1 MVRATRRSDDDRS
14 IGIKGIAIAFLL
26 GFILPS
32 FANAAEIAD
41 EYLVINNPKIKTT
54 SYGIGNIT
62 VGDPNIVN
70 FKADRKKQRITLF
83 PKTPGTTSLIIF
95 DQKGQQKDVMTLVVY
110 STDPERLL
118 TDVQQLLVDV
128 EGISVKRVGQKIII
142 DGSVLL
148 PSELNR
154 IQKVAENTNLIVNLV
169 TINPDTEKLLSK
181 RIEKEI
187 GMDEVNV
194 RAVKGKILLEGE
206 VYSQEAKSKAEKIA
220 LLYADHIINTLE
232 VRTVTNPP
240 IKTEIIQVTAHFVEV
255 AKNFSRNFNLRWN
268 PIPQVGVNASYR
280 INPVS
285 GSDSFTGAI
294 TGTASD
300 LLPKLNYFKAL
311 GVARVLENPT
321 VSVKSADTATIES
334 GTRVG
339 FPIVQPNGA
348 VSLEFQNIGTL
359 LKITPYAKGS
369 EIDMQIQVKVSSLG
383 SPDVTGGVA
392 ISQNSIDTTQVVRS
406 GESVVI
412 GGLIR
417 NSFRQSLDRPP
428 SSDSGSSSSTS
439 GTISSSTTPSA
450 STDQYVDPFPLG
462 SLFTLFKSSDISRQ
476 RSQFMIFITP
486 SILKLS
492 KDANK
497 ELKDNFNLYEVY
509 PN

>member
-1 MVRATRRSDDDRS
+1 MARATRRSSYACTVTS
-14 IGIKGIAIAFLL
+14 I
-26 GFILPS
+26 S
-32 FANAAEIAD
+32 FFCLTFSMLFFGQAYAQGGTPTAD
-41 EYLVINNPKIKTT
+41 EYLVVNNPKVKTT
-54 SYGIGNIT
+54 AYGIGNIT
-62 VGDPNIVN
+62 VGDPNVVN
-70 FKADRKKQRITLF
+70 FKADRKKQRIMLF

-95 DQKGQQKDVMTLVVY
+95 DQKGAQKEVMTLVVY

-118 TDVQQLLVDV
+118 KDVQQLLVDV
-128 EGISVKRVGQKIII
+128 EGITIKRVGQKVII

-148 PSELNR
+148 PSELTR
-154 IQKVAENTNLIVNLV
+154 IQKVTENTNLIVSLV

-181 RIEKEI
+181 RIEREI
-187 GMDEVNV
+187 GMDEVTV
-194 RAVKGKILLEGE
+194 RSVKGKILLEGE
-206 VYSQEAKSKAEKIA
+206 VYSQESKSKAEKIA
-220 LLYADHIINTLE
+220 SLYAEHVINTLD
-232 VRTVTNPP
+232 VRSVPNPP
-240 IKTEIIQVTAHFVEV
+240 TKTEIIQVSAHFVEV
-255 AKNFSRNFNLRWN
+255 AKNFSRNFNFRWN
-268 PIPQVGVNASYR
+268 PVPQVGVNASYR

-285 GSDSFTGAI
+285 GSDNFTGSV
-294 TGTASD
+294 TGTAAD

-359 LKITPYAKGS
+359 LKITPYAKGTD
-369 EIDMQIQVKVSSLG
+369 IDMQIQVKVSSLG
-383 SPDVTGGVA
+383 SPDVNGGVA
-392 ISQNSIDTTQVVRS
+392 ISQNSIETSQLVRS

-428 SSDSGSSSSTS
+428 NGADSSSSGSST
-439 GTISSSTTPSA
+439 TTPT
-450 STDQYVDPFPLG
+450 STDTFVDPFPLG
-462 SLFTLFKSSDISRQ
+462 SLFTLFKSSDVSKQ

-486 SILKLS
+486 TIVKQS

-497 ELKDNFNLYEVY
+497 ELKDSFNLYEVY